1 MTWGMRAE
9 FALMAVL
16 LAVVVVW
23 PRFRPAMAPARLDL
37 EVVLIEHGI
46 IAGWF
51 AWAPL
56 PMWIA

>member
-23 PRFRPAMAPARLDL
+23 PRCRPPASTARLDL
-37 EVVLIEHGI
+37 EVVLIELGI
-46 IAGWF
+46 IAGWL
-51 AWAPL
+51 AWAIL
-56 PMWIA
+56 SLWIA